1 MREAWRCSRRS
12 VSGGTRRRRFSR
24 YPPARRAKGWATP
37 TDDRSNRERTPE
49 ENGRQHLSQLFP
61 SSASRAISRCQKLA
75 KVLHG
80 QFEAAL
86 SALISPRRPASVECP
101 GGKGVPGCWMTR
113 FKRSR
118 SATKLFA
125 VRTMRARTTDLRSIV
140 PSLSKAVASGRT
152 WVNVSV
158 AKGPSAKMLNWP
170 SQSTSNPEVQV
181 LVSCR
186 RCVSSWRA
194 YEDHFS
200 SGAIQVGARKHRL
213 WGAARTIETPG

>member
-1 MREAWRCSRRS
+1 MSEARKGPPRPIR
-12 VSGGTRRRRFSR
+12 GGIE
-24 YPPARRAKGWATP
+24 P
-37 TDDRSNRERTPE
+37 
-49 ENGRQHLSQLFP
+49 
-61 SSASRAISRCQKLA
+61 
-75 KVLHG
+75 
-80 QFEAAL
+80 
-86 SALISPRRPASVECP
+86 LISPRWPASVECP